1 LAAELNALTP
11 YIIERYGEDLYR
23 QVVWA
28 GKDMTPDEDQDP
40 RKHYAGG
47 GQSVDKGAVGTAADP
62 VNLFNGNF
70 SYLTQDFLIDGAGM
84 VFSFTRSYSQQA
96 SYNGPLGF
104 KWDHNYNLWIRVAA
118 DQQQL
123 ALSEGDLQLHHFKR
137 HEIQDYF
144 VPPDGK
150 CAVIIP
156 VNNSFELREPDG
168 NKIIFQPHGLYHP
181 TIHVAR
187 HVEDKFGNY
196 LQF

>member
-1 LAAELNALTP
+1 
-11 YIIERYGEDLYR
+11 
-23 QVVWA
+23 
-28 GKDMTPDEDQDP
+28 
-40 RKHYAGG
+40 
-47 GQSVDKGAVGTAADP
+47 
-62 VNLFNGNF
+62 
-70 SYLTQDFLIDGAGM
+70 
-84 VFSFTRSYSQQA
+84 
-96 SYNGPLGF
+96 
-104 KWDHNYNLWIRVAA
+104 LWIRVAA

-123 ALSEGDLQLHHFKR
+123 ALSEGDLQLHDFKR
-137 HEIQDYF
+137 HEIHDYF

-196 LQF
+196 LQFQYADGLLSEVEINLPGTVSFSRQPLAHCQNQDFTGRTWSYAYDDFGDLSAISLPTTK